1 MVKLI
6 RHKDN
11 YQSQNLSYLYINL
24 AYCAS
29 YFSLSMNLLQN
40 YYFSHCHGHF
50 HQTSELVTDDSI
62 QHV

>member
-1 MVKLI
+1 MCDIYSLFIIIMVKVI

-11 YQSQNLSYLYINL
+11 HQSQNFSYLYINL

-40 YYFSHCHGHF
+40 F
-50 HQTSELVTDDSI
+50 
-62 QHV
+62 